1 MKSVGKWVAV
11 ALLGGGLSA
20 CATGPEP
27 VGGSPNLQVI
37 QGELPPPTAAD
48 LYAGSEFS
56 GIRPFDTLRIDVFGV
71 QELSNRR
78 VRVDGNGEIAFPL
91 IGNLSV
97 SGLTTSEISEMIENR
112 LTGEYVRN
120 PQVTTNL
127 EASENRTFT
136 VYGEVRQPGV
146 YPLVGEASLIQAV
159 ATARGLAEY
168 GDGKDVIVFRTVGGQ
183 RMATLYNLDAI
194 SRGAYDDPR
203 IYPND
208 TVVVGDSDSRR
219 LFDDVV
225 GIATILLTPVT
236 ILLNR

>member
-1 MKSVGKWVAV
+1 MLGLGTA
-11 ALLGGGLSA
+11 ALGA
-20 CATGPEP
+20 CASGPRP
-27 VGGSPNLQVI
+27 IGGAPGLQVVE
-37 QGELPPPTAAD
+37 GELPPPTPAD
-48 LYAGSEFS
+48 LYAASEFS
-56 GIRPFDTLRIDVFGV
+56 GIRPFDTLMIDVFGV
-71 QELSNRR
+71 DELSNRR

-91 IGNLSV
+91 VGNISV
-97 SGLTTSEISEMIENR
+97 AGLTTSEISRSIETR
-112 LTGEYVRN
+112 LKGEFVRN

-146 YPLVGEASLIQAV
+146 YPVVGDASLIQAV

-168 GDGKDVIVFRTVGGQ
+168 GNGRDVIVFRTVAGE

-194 SRGAYDDPR
+194 SRGAYGDPR

-208 TVVVGDSDSRR
+208 TVVVGNSGSRR
-219 LFDDVV
+219 LFDDFV
-225 GIATILLTPVT
+225 GIATILAAPVT